1 MASSAQV
8 DPTMWTGLLHA
19 GLAGSFMGLPHV
31 PPTAEALRERQ
42 ARAAIYGIPFDS
54 SSVGRSGASYGPRG
68 IREISYHFLSYSAT
82 LDFDLVEALHP
93 CDCGDCAVVP
103 GNAQRTFAR
112 AQADIGEILAAGALP
127 VCLGGDHSV
136 TIPAVRA
143 VRDHFADPGLV
154 LLDTH
159 LDTATEIS
167 GETLNHCCPIAR
179 AVDAGFDPA
188 KIVLVGISGWMNPRS
203 ELDYCREHG
212 IEVIWLEQIWEHGVA
227 WAIERARAVSR
238 AASDGVYLSFDVDS
252 LDAAHMLGTCTPTP
266 GGLSSR
272 EAIELVRGVAGG
284 GLLGVDVVE
293 AAPTLE
299 PTPATAMMAG
309 RIAVEA
315 MAFHAGA
322 GERTLVQTVAP
333 AAGAPTPHTPAPTA
347 PAPPTQAPPAQAAP
361 PPAPPAPA
369 PA

>member
-31 PPTAEALRERQ
+31 KAEAAALRERD

-68 IREISYHFLSYSAT
+68 IRALSYHFLPYNAT
-82 LDFDLVEALHP
+82 IDFDLTEALHP

-127 VCLGGDHSV
+127 VTFGGDHSV

-143 VRDHFADPGLV
+143 VREHVADPGLV

-159 LDTATEIS
+159 LDTATEIG

-212 IEVIWLEQIWEHGVA
+212 IEVIWLEQIWEHGIA
-227 WAIERARAVSR
+227 WTVERARTISR
-238 AASDGVYLSFDVDS
+238 AGSDGVYLSFDVDS

-272 EAIELVRGVAGG
+272 EAIELVRGVSHG

-293 AAPTLE
+293 TAPTLE
-299 PTPATAMMAG
+299 PTPATVLMAG

-322 GERTLVQTVAP
+322 GEHAPVQTAVQSETS
-333 AAGAPTPHTPAPTA
+333 GTN
-347 PAPPTQAPPAQAAP
+347 
-361 PPAPPAPA
+361 
-369 PA
+369 